1 MRRYKSDNK
10 LNIGYALSNYTR
22 PTDAILI
29 LQGLANA
36 VDEVASRYGTT
47 QLTAEQCVKPL
58 GLPTPTA
65 LASLYL
71 QHVPVRRSMGTWV
84 LGSRDFRR
92 WVDQKCKELAVKP
105 YKEVPQQFGPEA
117 LF

>member
-1 MRRYKSDNK
+1 MRHRNNSKPGID
-10 LNIGYALSNYTR
+10 YALSRYTR
-22 PTDAILI
+22 PTDAIMI

-36 VDEVASRYGTT
+36 LDKVASKYGST
-47 QLTAEQCVKPL
+47 QLNAVQCVKPL

-71 QHVPVRRSMGTWV
+71 EGVPVARNMGTWV
-84 LGSRDFRR
+84 LDSRDFRR
-92 WVDQKCKELAVKP
+92 WVDQKCKELAIKP
-105 YKEVPQQFGPEA
+105 YREVPQQFGPEA

>member
-1 MRRYKSDNK
+1 MRRYNSGNNY
-10 LNIGYALSNYTR
+10 NIGYALSTYTR
-22 PTDAILI
+22 PTDAIMV

-36 VDEVASRYGTT
+36 LDEVAARYGCT

-84 LGSRDFRR
+84 LDSRDFRR
-92 WVDQKCKELAVKP
+92 WVDEKCKELSKKP
-105 YKEVPQQFGPEA
+105 YKEVPQKFGVEA